1 MTAPPRRD
9 GTTTAPDSGPRA
21 ARLAPM
27 TNLPRHLT
35 VFCTGLLLY
44 SVWDG
49 YEHVSREGTDFAAHP
64 GASRTNLG
72 NESAGGILSSMMA

>member
-9 GTTTAPDSGPRA
+9 GTTAVPDSGPRA

-35 VFCTGLLLY
+35 VFCTGLLQGLHERGNQLA
-44 SVWDG
+44 V
-49 YEHVSREGTDFAAHP
+49 AAATHP
-64 GASRTNLG
+64 T
-72 NESAGGILSSMMA
+72 GGIS